1 MANIKKSIFDKLDD
15 STVKYAFFLT
25 YTIGSLII
33 IFSSKLPGEHTSTF
47 LLIALMLVYLF
58 GIMFLN
64 NKLNTF
70 VRDEQMGDSFY
81 YLGFLFTLTALAVS
95 LFSLKE
101 GTDSGV
107 LLKNFGVAITTTL
120 AGLIGRIM
128 LSQFRET
135 LDEMKE
141 KAETQISDSARKLN
155 TQLIQSIDIL
165 KNQSVNISKNTD
177 QALKDSSSS
186 LRRFMVENNKIL
198 QESTE
203 KSKDVIEEFNARASE
218 ITSKISKINIPTEK
232 FKKFEESV
240 NNIVNTLND
249 LETGLKKSSAESEI
263 HKVTENF
270 KSLNS
275 SISSQSKLL
284 NDEFANSKDALES
297 LSKNLVGV
305 AKFISEN
312 LKKK

>member
-1 MANIKKSIFDKLDD
+1 MANIKKSFFDKLDD
-15 STVKYAFFLT
+15 STVKYAFFIT
-25 YTIGSLII
+25 YVIGSLII
-33 IFSSKLPGEHTSTF
+33 IFSSKLPGELTSTIF
-47 LLIALMLVYLF
+47 LIALMLTYLF
-58 GIMFLN
+58 GIIFLN
-64 NKLNTF
+64 KKYNTF

-95 LFSLKE
+95 LFSLEDGK
-101 GTDSGV
+101 DFGV

-120 AGLIGRIM
+120 TGLIGRIIM
-128 LSQFRET
+128 SQFRES

-141 KAETQISDSARKLN
+141 KTESQISESARKLSI
-155 TQLIQSIDIL
+155 QLTSSIGILNEQSI
-165 KNQSVNISKNTD
+165 SISKNTD
-177 QALKDSSSS
+177 KALTDSSSS
-186 LRRFMVENNKIL
+186 LRRFMEENSKIL

-203 KSKDVIEEFNARASE
+203 KSKNVIEEFNARASE
-218 ITSKISKINIPTEK
+218 ITNKISKINIPTDK
-232 FKKFEESV
+232 FQKFQESV
-240 NNIVNTLND
+240 DSIVSTLND
-249 LETGLKKSSAESEI
+249 LEVGLKKSSAESEI

-270 KSLNS
+270 KSLNL

-284 NDEFANSKDALES
+284 NDEFANSKEALES

>member
-1 MANIKKSIFDKLDD
+1 MVKIKKALFDKLDD
-15 STVKYAFFLT
+15 SSIKYAFSVT
-25 YTIGSLII
+25 YLIGALII
-33 IFSSKLPGEHTSTF
+33 IFGSKFSGEYTSTVVLF
-47 LLIALMLVYLF
+47 VLMMSYLF
-58 GIMFLN
+58 GIISLN
-64 NKLNTF
+64 KKLNTF
-70 VRDEQMGDSFY
+70 IRDEQMGDSFY
-81 YLGFLFTLTALAVS
+81 YLGFLYTLTALAVS
-95 LFSLKE
+95 LFNIQDGELD
-101 GTDSGV
+101 G

-120 AGLIGRIM
+120 IGLIGRIVM
-128 LSQFRET
+128 SQFRES

-141 KAETQISDSARKLN
+141 KAERQISDSARKLN
-155 TQLIQSIDIL
+155 TQLIASIDIL

-177 QALKDSSSS
+177 KALQDSSST
-186 LRRFMVENNKIL
+186 LRRFMEENSKIL

-203 KSKDVIEEFNARASE
+203 KSKNVIEEFNARASE
-218 ITSKISKINIPTEK
+218 ITKKISKINIPTEK
-232 FKKFEESV
+232 FEEFQGSV
-240 NNIVNTLND
+240 DNIVNTLND
-249 LETGLKKSSAESEI
+249 LEAGLKKSSAESEI

-284 NDEFANSKDALES
+284 NNEFANSKDALES

>member
-81 YLGFLFTLTALAVS
+81 YLGFLYTLTALAVS
-95 LFSLKE
+95 LFNIQDGELD
-101 GTDSGV
+101 G

-120 AGLIGRIM
+120 IGLIGRIVM
-128 LSQFRET
+128 SQFRES

-141 KAETQISDSARKLN
+141 KAEAQISDSARKLN
-155 TQLIQSIDIL
+155 TQLILSINIL
-165 KNQSVNISKNTD
+165 KDQSVNISKNTD
-177 QALKDSSSS
+177 RALQDSSLS
-186 LRRFMVENNKIL
+186 LRRFMEENNKIL
-198 QESTE
+198 QESTA
-203 KSKDVIEEFNARASE
+203 KSKDVIDEFNARASE
-218 ITSKISKINIPTEK
+218 VTSKISRINIPTGKFEK
-232 FKKFEESV
+232 FQESV
-240 NNIVNTLND
+240 DGIVSTLND
-249 LETGLKKSSAESEI
+249 LEAGLKKSSAESEI

>member
-1 MANIKKSIFDKLDD
+1 MANIKKSFFDKLDD
-15 STVKYAFFLT
+15 TTVKYAFFTT
-25 YTIGSLII
+25 YVIGSLII
-33 IFSSKLPGEHTSTF
+33 IFSSKLPGELTSTIF
-47 LLIALMLVYLF
+47 LITLMLIYLF
-58 GIMFLN
+58 GIIFLN
-64 NKLNTF
+64 KKYNTF

-120 AGLIGRIM
+120 TGLIGRIIM
-128 LSQFRET
+128 SQFRES

-141 KAETQISDSARKLN
+141 KTESQISESARKLSI
-155 TQLIQSIDIL
+155 QLTSSIGMLNEQSI
-165 KNQSVNISKNTD
+165 SISKNTD
-177 QALKDSSSS
+177 KALTDSSSS
-186 LRRFMVENNKIL
+186 LRRFMEENSKIL

-203 KSKDVIEEFNARASE
+203 KSKNVIEEFNARASE
-218 ITSKISKINIPTEK
+218 ITNKISKINIPTDK
-232 FKKFEESV
+232 FQKFQESV
-240 NNIVNTLND
+240 DSIVNTLND
-249 LETGLKKSSAESEI
+249 LELGLKKSSAESEI

-284 NDEFANSKDALES
+284 NDEFANSKEALES